1 MEIYNDKTEA
11 PKALHKLL
19 PNKNYP
25 AGMERVGDFMLYYT
39 EYKYPDATIIDV
51 YLAPNILES
60 WDLRLLFTERLSGKI
75 RRVSIKS
82 DRDKDNFRRWW
93 QKTVARIKHKKQLP
107 TKVRRTMEAIVPVHE
122 RLQIMQLAYT
132 HATMALGID
141 ESIIKIHTPNRDQFN
156 LSVYDDITFTF
167 KYDTKKAGFR
177 VIRVALQY
185 AQVMKDDH
193 RDYTPI
199 VKLLGEIADD
209 FTVSHLEFGRY
220 LYSGKGS
227 IKITLEVEAHPLAM
241 SDLLGKL
248 KQKKLVKRILVRYME
263 ELNK

>member
-11 PKALHKLL
+11 PKALHRLL

-25 AGMERVGDFMLYYT
+25 AGMERIGDFMLFYS
-39 EYKYPDATIIDV
+39 EYKYPDASIIDV

-60 WDLRLLFTERLSGKI
+60 WDLRLLFTDRLSGKI
-75 RRVSIKS
+75 RRVTIKS
-82 DRDKDNFRRWW
+82 ARDRDNFHRWW
-93 QKTVARIKHKKQLP
+93 QKTIARVKHKTQLP
-107 TKVRRTMEAIVPVHE
+107 TKVRRVMEAIVPVHE

-141 ESIIKIHTPNRDQFN
+141 ESIIKIHTLNRDQFN
-156 LSVYDDITFTF
+156 LSVYDGITFTF
-167 KYDTKKAGFR
+167 NNKKAGFR
-177 VIRVALQY
+177 VTRVILQY
-185 AQVMKDDH
+185 AQVMKPDH

-209 FTVSHLEFGRY
+209 FIVSHLEFGKF
-220 LYSGKGS
+220 LYNGKGD
-227 IKITLEVEAHPLAM
+227 IRITLEVDKHPLAM
-241 SDLLGKL
+241 SNLLGRL